1 MNCDLHRSSGIAG
14 GLGRTSRVGLV
25 AAALALLS
33 GLAPA
38 QQGLVVSPSL
48 SITETRT
55 NNRDA
60 ASVDRQADLITQ
72 ISPGIDVLVNR
83 GQVRG
88 VLSYALNG
96 LIYAEK
102 PVLNSVYHSL
112 SSQGVYTSLDGRFGV
127 EAAASAGRQVISAFG
142 TQYSDPVLN
151 TTNQSQVYSYRLAP
165 HFSGRLLGEVSYHA
179 RLAYAGSHSSA
190 TSAGDAASLIGS
202 AGLSG
207 RRGNMGWAVDASRA
221 VYENGD
227 QPRGH
232 NGSVVASLNYSIDFE
247 LQLSARL
254 GSEVDDMVTGQ
265 SQRSTMWGAGLAWS
279 PGPRTVLR
287 ADYDRRF
294 YGKSHALALNHRMAN
309 TIWSISDTRSLQT
322 GGTAGRSVISL
333 YDQLFALMASVEP
346 DPVKRDA
353 YVRSLIA
360 ASGFNVNDRVVV
372 GGFLTGAAAVQRVQL
387 ASMAYQGQRQTL
399 SIAYVQTRSRSV
411 AADPVTGDDLA
422 NNAHPQQKGLTLT
435 VSHRLTPDSA
445 LVVALGQQRTA
456 ATAAQ
461 PANDL
466 RTIAATWSAKLGI
479 HTDVSLGVR
488 YSSFDNDANPYQES
502 AIFGSLRLRF

>member
-1 MNCDLHRSSGIAG
+1 
-14 GLGRTSRVGLV
+14 
-25 AAALALLS
+25 
-33 GLAPA
+33 
-38 QQGLVVSPSL
+38 
-48 SITETRT
+48 
-55 NNRDA
+55 
-60 ASVDRQADLITQ
+60 
-72 ISPGIDVLVNR
+72 
-83 GQVRG
+83 
-88 VLSYALNG
+88 
-96 LIYAEK
+96 
-102 PVLNSVYHSL
+102 
-112 SSQGVYTSLDGRFGV
+112 
-127 EAAASAGRQVISAFG
+127 
-142 TQYSDPVLN
+142 
-151 TTNQSQVYSYRLAP
+151 
-165 HFSGRLLGEVSYHA
+165 
-179 RLAYAGSHSSA
+179 
-190 TSAGDAASLIGS
+190 
-202 AGLSG
+202 
-207 RRGNMGWAVDASRA
+207 
-221 VYENGD
+221 
-227 QPRGH
+227 
-232 NGSVVASLNYSIDFE
+232 
-247 LQLSARL
+247 
-254 GSEVDDMVTGQ
+254 
-265 SQRSTMWGAGLAWS
+265 
-279 PGPRTVLR
+279 
-287 ADYDRRF
+287 
-294 YGKSHALALNHRMAN
+294 
-309 TIWSISDTRSLQT
+309 
-322 GGTAGRSVISL
+322 VISL